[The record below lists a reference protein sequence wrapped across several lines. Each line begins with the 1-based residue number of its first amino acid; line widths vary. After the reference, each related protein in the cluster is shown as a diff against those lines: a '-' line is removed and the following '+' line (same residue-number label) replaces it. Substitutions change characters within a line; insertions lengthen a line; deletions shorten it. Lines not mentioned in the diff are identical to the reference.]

1 MKKIL
6 VLFLVFVTGVVL
18 AENTIIAI
26 VNNAPISLHSL
37 KDNFKSSKTVE
48 EKIEILNAQIEITL
62 QLQKVS
68 EFNLRPTNQDV
79 EAVLNDVAKNNNLSL
94 NDLLN
99 FDEIDSIKNEIVEK
113 LSILNLQRFITR
125 DLDRPTKNILNDCS
139 NTDLEQDQK
148 QIKIAQIIISEVN
161 SDFKDYE
168 QKNILI
174 ESFLN
179 KLSNHIS
186 KGASFGSFAKLH
198 SQHPSYQNGGATD
211 WLTVDNPTLEMLDSL
226 DKNEVSEIYS
236 TDFGLAIAIKIDERF
251 ISSKLKACEERVI
264 YQNAEIYYAQWL
276 KNLREQAIIKIYY
289 DKLN

>member
-6 VLFLVFVTGVVL
+6 VLFLVFVTGMVV

-37 KDNFKSSKTVE
+37 KDNFLSSKTVE
-48 EKIEILNAQIEITL
+48 EKIEILNTQIDITL

-68 EFNLRPTNQDV
+68 EFNLRPTYEDV
-79 EAVLNDVAKNNNLSL
+79 EVVLNDVAKNNNFSM

-99 FDEIDSIKNEIVEK
+99 FDEIESINNEIVEK

-125 DLDRPTKNILNDCS
+125 DLDWPTKNILNDCS

-161 SDFKDYE
+161 SDLKDYE

-179 KLSNHIS
+179 KLSSHIS

-251 ISSKLKACEERVI
+251 ISSKLKACEEQAI

>member
-6 VLFLVFVTGVVL
+6 VLFLVFVTGMVL

-37 KDNFKSSKTVE
+37 KDNFLSSKTVE
-48 EKIEILNAQIEITL
+48 EKIEILNTQIDITL

-68 EFNLRPTNQDV
+68 EFNLRPTYEDV
-79 EAVLNDVAKNNNLSL
+79 EAVLNDIAKNNNLSM

-99 FDEIDSIKNEIVEK
+99 FDEIDSINNEIVEK

-161 SDFKDYE
+161 SDLKDYE

-211 WLTVDNPTLEMLDSL
+211 WLTVDNP
-226 DKNEVSEIYS
+226 YS
-236 TDFGLAIAIKIDERF
+236 
-251 ISSKLKACEERVI
+251 
-264 YQNAEIYYAQWL
+264 
-276 KNLREQAIIKIYY
+276 
-289 DKLN
+289 

>member
-6 VLFLVFVTGVVL
+6 VLFLVFVTGMVL

-37 KDNFKSSKTVE
+37 KDNFLSSKTVE
-48 EKIEILNAQIEITL
+48 EKIEILNTQIDITL

-68 EFNLRPTNQDV
+68 EFNLRPTYEDV

-99 FDEIDSIKNEIVEK
+99 FDEIDSINNEIVEK

-161 SDFKDYE
+161 TDLKDYE

-198 SQHPSYQNGGATD
+198 SQHPSYQNGGTTD
-211 WLTVDNPTLEMLDSL
+211 WLTVDNLTLEMLDSL

>member
-6 VLFLVFVTGVVL
+6 VLFLVFVTGMVV

-37 KDNFKSSKTVE
+37 KDNFLSSKTVE
-48 EKIEILNAQIEITL
+48 EKIEILNTQIDITL

-68 EFNLRPTNQDV
+68 EFNLRPRYEDV
-79 EAVLNDVAKNNNLSL
+79 EAFLKDVAKNNNLTM

-99 FDEIDSIKNEIVEK
+99 FDGIDSINNEIVEK

-125 DLDRPTKNILNDCS
+125 DLDRPTKNILTDCS
-139 NTDLEQDQK
+139 NKYLEQDQK

-161 SDFKDYE
+161 SDLKDYE

-211 WLTVDNPTLEMLDSL
+211 WLTVNNPTLEMLDSL

-251 ISSKLKACEERVI
+251 ISSKLNACEERVI

>member
-6 VLFLVFVTGVVL
+6 VLFLVFVTGMVL

-37 KDNFKSSKTVE
+37 KDNFLSSKTVE
-48 EKIEILNAQIEITL
+48 EKIEILNAQIDITL

-68 EFNLRPTNQDV
+68 EFNLRPTYEDV
-79 EAVLNDVAKNNNLSL
+79 EEVLNDVAKNNNFSM
-94 NDLLN
+94 NELLN
-99 FDEIDSIKNEIVEK
+99 FDEIDFINNEIVEK
-113 LSILNLQRFITR
+113 LSILNLQRVITR
-125 DLDRPTKNILNDCS
+125 DLDRPVKNILNDCS
-139 NTDLEQDQK
+139 NTGLEQDQK

-161 SDFKDYE
+161 RDLKDYE

-174 ESFLN
+174 QSFLN
-179 KLSNHIS
+179 KISNHIS
-186 KGASFGSFAKLH
+186 KGASFESFAKLH

-211 WLTVDNPTLEMLDSL
+211 WLIVDNPTLEMLDSL
-226 DKNEVSEIYS
+226 EISKVSEIYS
-236 TDFGLAIAIKIDERF
+236 TTFGLAIAIKIDERF

>member
-6 VLFLVFVTGVVL
+6 VLFLVFITGMVL

-37 KDNFKSSKTVE
+37 KDNFLSSKTVE
-48 EKIEILNAQIEITL
+48 EKIEILNAQIDITL

-68 EFNLRPTNQDV
+68 EFNLRPTYEEV
-79 EAVLNDVAKNNNLSL
+79 EAVLNDVAKNNNLSM

-99 FDEIDSIKNEIVEK
+99 FDEIDSINNEIVEK
-113 LSILNLQRFITR
+113 ISILNLQRFITR

-161 SDFKDYE
+161 SDLKDYE

-179 KLSNHIS
+179 KLSSHIS
-186 KGASFGSFAKLH
+186 KGASFESFAKLH

-211 WLTVDNPTLEMLDSL
+211 WLTVDNPTLKMLDSL

-251 ISSKLKACEERVI
+251 ISSKLKECEERVI
-264 YQNAEIYYAQWL
+264 YQNAEIYYATWL
-276 KNLREQAIIKIYY
+276 KNLKEQAFIEIYY

>member
-6 VLFLVFVTGVVL
+6 VLFLVFITGMVL

-37 KDNFKSSKTVE
+37 KDNFLSSKTVE
-48 EKIEILNAQIEITL
+48 EKIEILNTQIDITL

-68 EFNLRPTNQDV
+68 EFNLRPRYADV
-79 EAVLNDVAKNNNLSL
+79 EAVLNDVAKNNNLSMK
-94 NDLLN
+94 DLLYS
-99 FDEIDSIKNEIVEK
+99 DEIDSINNEIVEK

-125 DLDRPTKNILNDCS
+125 DLDWPTKKILNACS
-139 NTDLEQDQK
+139 NTDLKQDQK
-148 QIKIAQIIISEVN
+148 QIKIAQIIISEVSTN
-161 SDFKDYE
+161 LKDYE

-186 KGASFGSFAKLH
+186 KGASFELFAKLH

-226 DKNEVSEIYS
+226 DKNEVSKIYS

-276 KNLREQAIIKIYY
+276 KNLREQAVIKIYY
-289 DKLN
+289 DKLY

>member
-6 VLFLVFVTGVVL
+6 VLFLVFVTGMVL

-37 KDNFKSSKTVE
+37 KDNFLSSKTVE
-48 EKIEILNAQIEITL
+48 EKIEILNAQIDIIL

-68 EFNLRPTNQDV
+68 EFNLRPTYEDV
-79 EAVLNDVAKNNNLSL
+79 EAVLNDVAKNNNLSM

-99 FDEIDSIKNEIVEK
+99 FDEIDSINNEIVEK

-125 DLDRPTKNILNDCS
+125 DLDKPTKNILNDCS

-161 SDFKDYE
+161 SDLKDYE

-226 DKNEVSEIYS
+226 DKNEVSKIYS

-251 ISSKLKACEERVI
+251 ISSKLKECEERVI

>member
-6 VLFLVFVTGVVL
+6 VLFLVFVSGMVL
-18 AENTIIAI
+18 AKNTIIAI

-37 KDNFKSSKTVE
+37 KDNFLYSKTVE
-48 EKIEILNAQIEITL
+48 EKIEILNTQIDITL

-68 EFNLRPTNQDV
+68 EFNLRPRYEDV
-79 EAVLNDVAKNNNLSL
+79 EAVLNDVAKNNNLSM

-99 FDEIDSIKNEIVEK
+99 FDEIDSINNEIVEK

-125 DLDRPTKNILNDCS
+125 DLDRPTKKILNNCS
-139 NTDLEQDQK
+139 NADLEQDQK
-148 QIKIAQIIISEVN
+148 QIKIAQIIISEVKT
-161 SDFKDYE
+161 DLKDSE

-174 ESFLN
+174 KSFLN

-186 KGASFGSFAKLH
+186 KGASFSSFAKLH
-198 SQHPSYQNGGATD
+198 SQHPSYQNDGVTD
-211 WLTVDNPTLEMLDSL
+211 WLTVDNPTLEILDSL

>member
-6 VLFLVFVTGVVL
+6 VLFLVFVTGMVL

-37 KDNFKSSKTVE
+37 KDNFLSSKTFE
-48 EKIEILNAQIEITL
+48 EKIEILNTQIDITL

-68 EFNLRPTNQDV
+68 EFNLKPRYEDV
-79 EAVLNDVAKNNNLSL
+79 EAVLNDVAKNNNFSI

-125 DLDRPTKNILNDCS
+125 DLDWPTKNILNDCS

-161 SDFKDYE
+161 LDLKDYE

-211 WLTVDNPTLEMLDSL
+211 WLIVDNPTLEMLDSL

>member
-6 VLFLVFVTGVVL
+6 VLFLVFVTGMVL

-37 KDNFKSSKTVE
+37 EDNFLSSKTVE
-48 EKIEILNAQIEITL
+48 EKIEILNTQIDITL

-68 EFNLRPTNQDV
+68 EFNLRPTYEDV
-79 EAVLNDVAKNNNLSL
+79 EAVLNDVAKNNNFSM

-99 FDEIDSIKNEIVEK
+99 FDEIDSINNEIVEK

-161 SDFKDYE
+161 ANLKDYE

-198 SQHPSYQNGGATD
+198 SQHPSYQNGGGTD

-251 ISSKLKACEERVI
+251 ISSKLKECEERVI

>member
-6 VLFLVFVTGVVL
+6 VLFLVFVTGMVL

-37 KDNFKSSKTVE
+37 KDNFLSSKTVE
-48 EKIEILNAQIEITL
+48 EKIEILNAQIDITL

-68 EFNLRPTNQDV
+68 EFNLRPRYEDV
-79 EAVLNDVAKNNNLSL
+79 EAVLNDVAKNNNLSM

-99 FDEIDSIKNEIVEK
+99 FDEIDSINNEIVEK

-125 DLDRPTKNILNDCS
+125 DLDRPTKNILNNCS
-139 NTDLEQDQK
+139 NADLEQDQK

-161 SDFKDYE
+161 SDLKDYE

-179 KLSNHIS
+179 KLSSHIS

>member
-6 VLFLVFVTGVVL
+6 VLFLVFVTGMVL

-37 KDNFKSSKTVE
+37 KDNFLSSKTVE
-48 EKIEILNAQIEITL
+48 EKIEILNTQIDITL

-68 EFNLRPTNQDV
+68 EFNLRPTYEDV

-99 FDEIDSIKNEIVEK
+99 FDEIDSINNEIVEK

-125 DLDRPTKNILNDCS
+125 DLDRPTKNILNNCS
-139 NTDLEQDQK
+139 NADLEQDQK

-161 SDFKDYE
+161 SDLKDYE

>member
-6 VLFLVFVTGVVL
+6 VLFLVFVTGMVL

-37 KDNFKSSKTVE
+37 KDNFLSSKTVE
-48 EKIEILNAQIEITL
+48 EKIEILNTQIDITL

-68 EFNLRPTNQDV
+68 EFNLRPTYEDV

-99 FDEIDSIKNEIVEK
+99 FDEIDSISNEIVEK

-125 DLDRPTKNILNDCS
+125 DLDRPAKNILNDCS
-139 NTDLEQDQK
+139 NADLEQDQK

-161 SDFKDYE
+161 SDLKDYE

-186 KGASFGSFAKLH
+186 KGASFESFAKLH